1 MKLLF
6 SLTSLFLLI
15 CSTALAYN
23 NEPDGFKGLKWGTSI
38 EEFKNVYPNATLQK
52 QQP

>member
-15 CSTALAYN
+15 CSTALAYD

-38 EEFKNVYPNATLQK
+38 E
-52 QQP
+52 